1 MNAPPSAPASSE
13 ARSRTVG
20 ADDGGIGP
28 KHRVNPHD
36 VLEAE
41 ALAARAGGGDWAAS
55 LLPPTPGSP
64 TSRYPDLLLDARIG
78 RSRRAAAAATDLRDG
93 LSLWR
98 LGLSLGWL
106 DIRLRY
112 RGSALGPLWLTLS
125 SAVMV
130 GSMGLIYG
138 TLFHVVLRDYLPFL
152 AVSLILWQAGIG
164 GMVSDS
170 CNSFVGAEQ
179 TIRSMRMPFTVQAIR
194 TVTGNVI
201 VLGHNVVVP
210 LAVFAIFGAWPG
222 WHALLSLPGVLLW
235 LLDGFAACFL
245 LGAICARFR
254 DVPPIVGSLMQ
265 IAYYVTPV
273 IWKPSMLGPR
283 GWWLPLNPFD
293 PLLDVVRAPLL
304 GQVPSALIWAAAL
317 GDSALLW
324 GAAWLL
330 FVRARPRIAF
340 WI

>member
-1 MNAPPSAPASSE
+1 MRHPPIAAAGRIGYAARMNALPPASASSE
-13 ARSRTVG
+13 GRSRLRED
-20 ADDGGIGP
+20 ADGLWDTQ
-28 KHRVNPHD
+28 
-36 VLEAE
+36 L
-41 ALAARAGGGDWAAS
+41 LA
-55 LLPPTPGSP
+55 PTPGSP
-64 TSRYPDLLLDARIG
+64 TSRHPELLLDARLC
-78 RSRRAAAAATDLRDG
+78 RSRRGAAARTDLRDG

-112 RGSALGPLWLTLS
+112 RGSVLGPFWLTLS

-130 GSMGLIYG
+130 ASMGLIYG
-138 TLFHVVLRDYLPFL
+138 MLFHVVLRDYLPFL

-164 GMVSDS
+164 GMVGDA

-179 TIRSMRMPFTVQAIR
+179 TIRSMRMPFTVQVIR
-194 TVTGNVI
+194 TVVGNAI

-222 WHALLSLPGVLLW
+222 WHALLSLPGMLLW
-235 LLDGFAACFL
+235 LLDGAAACFL
-245 LGAICARFR
+245 LGTICARFR

-273 IWKPSMLGPR
+273 IWKPSMLGAR
-283 GWWLPLNPFD
+283 GWWLPFNPFD

-304 GQVPSALIWAAAL
+304 GQTPTMLIWGAAL
-317 GDSALLW
+317 GDSALLCA
-324 GAAWLL
+324 AAWLL